1 MVDDV
6 CYAKHR
12 EGRLKQEMENLRQ
25 QNEWLNQELQEK
37 VHELMT
43 SRKDKVSHSIP
54 DFCSIIGTKVLLM
67 TLKSYKCS
75 ERSPSLN
82 HIGRYLSR
90 TQRAI
95 VLVFVDL
102 VFWSYCWL
110 DLGFR

>member
-67 TLKSYKCS
+67 TLRSYKCS
-75 ERSPSLN
+75 ERSPLLN